1 MKPRMDSLFPK
12 VAKTPLHDHHH
23 AEFKLSIT
31 KALGDQLS
39 RSLSELEPAPLNG
52 PNIESV
58 RRLPGVYQLWHE
70 NELVYIGKADKS
82 IPTRL
87 WKHHRKLSG
96 RIGISLKDMAFTA
109 LYVEEDFSA
118 VAPEKLLI
126 DRFQESGAIPW
137 NNNGFGINDPGK
149 ERDTTIFDESHFDC
163 RYPANL
169 DFNIPEMEPG
179 KHTLEDLLKK
189 TKESLPYNFRYANGK
204 KEKELY
210 ANTTVTT
217 TTETQTADDV
227 FLLISSTL
235 PATWRVVALPG
246 YAILYPREAE
256 YKSARRI
263 YLEGSIQIP
272 PHTSNLA

>member
-1 MKPRMDSLFPK
+1 MDSLFPK
-12 VAKTPLHDHHH
+12 ATTPLMHDHHH

-70 NELVYIGKADKS
+70 NELVYIGKADRA

-87 WKHHRKLSG
+87 WKHYRKLSG
-96 RIGISLKDMAFTA
+96 RIGISLEDMAFTA

-126 DRFQESGAIPW
+126 GRFQESGAIPW

-149 ERDTTIFDESHFDC
+149 ERDTTIFDGSHFDC
-163 RYPANL
+163 QYPANL
-169 DFNIPEMEPG
+169 DFEIPEIKPG
-179 KHTLEDLLKK
+179 EYTLEDLLKK

-210 ANTTVTT
+210 ANTTVTA

-227 FLLISSTL
+227 FLLISSIL
-235 PATWRVVALPG
+235 PSPWRVVALPG
-246 YAILYPREAE
+246 YAILYPREVE

-263 YLEGSIQIP
+263 YLEGEIRDAVKS
-272 PHTSNLA
+272 